1 MPLEPIPWQSLLH
14 RCVIAVALI
23 PAMAF
28 AQGEPE
34 VTPRP
39 AVARPAT
46 EVAEVPPVAKKPV
59 DVAANATNL
68 RDARAA
74 MGKWIETQQIISKE
88 TRDWNQNKEILAS
101 RIEVVKQES
110 IALESKIKLAE
121 AQASESAQ
129 KKSELLTENEKL
141 KEQAQNLASTINLM
155 ERDVQRILRR
165 APEFIQARLKPLAE
179 RIPADPATTKVSI
192 AERFQNVLG
201 ILNDLNKANNETTV
215 NFEVRN
221 LSDGKPSEVRVLY
234 IGLAQAYYLSA
245 QDEAGIGRPGPDGW
259 VWEPANAIA
268 DRIRLALD
276 VIASKQKPAFVA
288 LPVKIL

>member
-1 MPLEPIPWQSLLH
+1 
-14 RCVIAVALI
+14 
-23 PAMAF
+23 
-28 AQGEPE
+28 
-34 VTPRP
+34 
-39 AVARPAT
+39 
-46 EVAEVPPVAKKPV
+46 VAKKPV
-59 DVAANATNL
+59 DVAGNATNL

-88 TRDWNQNKEILAS
+88 TREWNQNKEILAS
-101 RIEVVKQES
+101 RIDVVKQES
-110 IALESKIKLAE
+110 LALESKIKLAE
-121 AQASESAQ
+121 AQALESAQ

-141 KEQAQNLASTINLM
+141 KEQAQNLAVSINLM
-155 ERDVQRILRR
+155 ERDVRRILRR

-245 QDEAGIGRPGPDGW
+245 KDEAGIGRPGPDGW
-259 VWEPANAIA
+259 VWEPSNAIA

-276 VIASKQKPAFVA
+276 VIASKQQPAFVA

>member
-1 MPLEPIPWQSLLH
+1 
-14 RCVIAVALI
+14 
-23 PAMAF
+23 
-28 AQGEPE
+28 
-34 VTPRP
+34 
-39 AVARPAT
+39 
-46 EVAEVPPVAKKPV
+46 
-59 DVAANATNL
+59 
-68 RDARAA
+68 
-74 MGKWIETQQIISKE
+74 
-88 TRDWNQNKEILAS
+88 
-101 RIEVVKQES
+101 
-110 IALESKIKLAE
+110 
-121 AQASESAQ
+121 
-129 KKSELLTENEKL
+129 
-141 KEQAQNLASTINLM
+141 
-155 ERDVQRILRR
+155 
-165 APEFIQARLKPLAE
+165 
-179 RIPADPATTKVSI
+179 VSI